1 MLSWFSSTIERA
13 MYLKNRHV
21 MQENRAGCKA
31 NVFVRASFVLE
42 YQALKIV
49 ERSAVGGDGS
59 LHKKGC

>member
-1 MLSWFSSTIERA
+1 